1 MHARARELID
11 LLDLA
16 PHPEGGHFRRVHVS
30 THEVLDHARAR
41 AALSAIHYLL
51 ASGENSRWHRVD
63 ADECWHHAEGSALE
77 LLIFDPASAQLAV
90 HRLGAVD
97 ATGTTPLH
105 VVPAGHW
112 QAARTLG
119 DYSLVCCSVGPAF
132 EFAGFA
138 LLDSAPEVAAALA
151 RIDSGLLSFT

>member
-16 PHPEGGHFRRVHVS
+16 PHPEGGHFRRMHVS
-30 THEVLDHARAR
+30 AREVLDRTRPR

-51 ASGENSRWHRVD
+51 AAGEHSRWHRVD
-63 ADECWHHAEGSALE
+63 ADECWHHAEGDALE
-77 LLIFDPASAQLAV
+77 LLMFDPAHMRLTR

-112 QAARTLG
+112 QAARPLG
-119 DYSLVCCSVGPAF
+119 AYSLVGCSVGPAF

-138 LLDSAPEVAAALA
+138 LLDSAPEIAAALA
-151 RIDSGLLSFT
+151 HIDPALLTLA